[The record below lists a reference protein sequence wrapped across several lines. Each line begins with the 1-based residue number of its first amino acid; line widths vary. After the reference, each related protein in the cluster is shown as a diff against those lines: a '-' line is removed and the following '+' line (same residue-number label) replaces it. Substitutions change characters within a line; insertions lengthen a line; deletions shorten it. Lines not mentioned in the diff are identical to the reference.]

1 MDVVQ
6 RYRIKQNGGF
16 LKKKMKHFVCV
27 LALHLLCSP
36 VTAYAASTT
45 ADMAQ
50 YPGVT
55 ISPDGS
61 NRAWTTD
68 YGDKTDERL
77 PDGYTINTGVESALT
92 KLNAGEHYYKK
103 EAAGSVPIGKW
114 EVAHSPGQCIHDTP
128 LTDSFAGFQFNNSK
142 CGSLYNNG
150 WLMYCA
156 DCNDLIANMLVYGKS
171 DTVRNITAVPASGV
185 YVYFCPH
192 CNHMEQGSGYQHLC
206 NAISKNRYKITYRN
220 NAPADST
227 VAGYMSP
234 TLHMF
239 DNSTVYNGQPSSE
252 IGYTDTKLRK
262 NTLSSKGYVFT
273 GWNTKAD
280 GSGQSFTDGQEV
292 LNLTLEENGTVKLY
306 AQWKKSESTL
316 VVDAE
321 GGTYN
326 GQPVF
331 EQKQKYD
338 TTYRV
343 DTTLLVPAKGYTVS
357 FITNGG
363 SGVADITTTKSF
375 SHWEVSDGFQGEF
388 TDNVYR
394 YVADDNHKDTITAQ
408 YINDDLTLPACTGNN
423 VSLVGW
429 YDSLELKDEDYVGKA
444 GDQVSVSKDTVLY
457 AKWAQLTLWTYE
469 DYDSYGGTGAVD
481 LKWEQKDGKSK
492 YYRLFQ
498 SLDNS
503 TWKEILGSDIIES
516 NLTLTENFTT
526 SQQGKTYNIPYT
538 GNYTITAS
546 GGKGADYNGS
556 LVGGKGGSVSASYW
570 LFKGDTITVY
580 PGSSGSGQTGGSNGS
595 SAKGGSSPSNL
606 GRGGGA
612 ASLVYVTRNGTKTLL
627 LVAGGGGGANGYA
640 SGGAGGTGGGN
651 GTISNGADG
660 VGGGGGGR
668 TGGKAGSLI
677 YHHHTGSS
685 SGGGC
690 YIVYNQGHHHSGSCY
705 TDYIDNTGNS
715 GTWYDSCG
723 CSHEVHYWRCSYCG
737 DTDTSQ
743 TNSSAGCREG
753 HNESDDGGPLDCHD
767 HVLTCGKSESG
778 GYYTVGCGYEEGG
791 IESAGMSYGGTNYIA
806 DVYGCKN
813 QSSKSG
819 TNNGAGNVTLQSADI
834 GYLETNRLDNVAAMD
849 LAEPDKIQAYKEAL
863 SGDKRYRIILEQP
876 NDNGTVYYHKAE
888 SYESGTINLVAVSN
902 ITENRIISGIAGYRY
917 YIDGNS
923 NGTVTG
929 SHAFMAGN
937 EIDITMQAKIQYLH
951 VAAVDIA
958 GNIGPSVSIQIPSC
972 EDETDKDIVE
982 EYVKVFPPMTDVLAL
997 QASDSVYPSGV
1008 GSYFI
1013 KADEKTEHVIL
1024 AQGYLNGKA
1033 TNKYQVD
1040 MVRLASGDGSE
1051 EEWYQVTVP
1060 KVDTSSG
1067 DRAFANEEIMTN
1079 ASKEELTILNVIRAA
1094 AIRTEQARVV
1104 SITEYFTITPEH
1116 DGKTITVYPRALSEF
1131 EGKIYESDIAVDKTH
1146 GITLIPDGEA
1156 PVIYGM
1162 EALEQAG
1169 NINMTEEEKQYVIHA
1184 EDSGSGVRN
1193 LTVTITNVDNQLS
1206 RTYSSDSGSVI
1217 ITMKRDDYLFLGD
1230 FVVTAEAVDNV
1241 DNHRISGSDKVA
1253 FTLEAEIERSRE
1265 PKEADFKAGDGAV
1278 ITVTTG
1284 GYAEK
1289 LIIRFPESLVNLK
1302 PDINREYVYEFPEAI
1317 KTEIYEF
1324 NIPLDTPDGYYVIE
1338 VEAWKNGEMLREELA
1353 LPINTKG
1360 SITEE
1365 FRTRIRDNGV

>member
-1 MDVVQ
+1 MN
-6 RYRIKQNGGF
+6 RI
-16 LKKKMKHFVCV
+16 MKWLILV
-27 LALHLLCSP
+27 LLFCFCLSP
-36 VTAYAASTT
+36 VTAHAASTT
-45 ADMAQ
+45 ADMAK

-55 ISPDGS
+55 LSPDGS

-68 YGDKTDERL
+68 YGDRTNERL
-77 PDGYTINTGVESALT
+77 PSGYTIYTGVESALT
-92 KLNAGEHYYKK
+92 KLKTGEHYYKK
-103 EAAGSVPIGKW
+103 EAVGSVPIGKW
-114 EVAHSPGQCIHDTP
+114 EVVHSPGQCIHDTP
-128 LTDSFAGFQFNNSK
+128 LKDSFAGFSFNNAK
-142 CGSLYNNG
+142 CGSFYNNG

-156 DCNDLIANMLVYGKS
+156 DCGDMVVHMLVYGKS
-171 DTVRNITAVPASGV
+171 DTMRGITSVPASSL

-206 NAISKNRYKITYRN
+206 KAVSQNRYMVTYRN
-220 NAPADST
+220 NSPWDST
-227 VAGYMSP
+227 AAGYMFP
-234 TLHMF
+234 TLHMYN
-239 DNSTVYNGQPSSE
+239 NSDTYNGRPASE
-252 IGYTDTKLRK
+252 FGYTDTRLRK
-262 NTLSSKGYVFT
+262 NTLTSKGYVFT

-292 LNLTLEENGTVKLY
+292 VNLTTEENGTVKLY
-306 AQWKKSESTL
+306 AQWQKSESTL
-316 VVDAE
+316 VIDAE
-321 GGTYN
+321 GGSYN

-343 DTTLLVPAKGYTVS
+343 DVSLLTSPEGYKVS

-363 SGVADITTTKSF
+363 ASVADIRTTKSF

-429 YDSLELKDEDYVGKA
+429 YDSPELKDEDYVGKA
-444 GDQVSVSKDTVLY
+444 GDQISVSKDTVLY
-457 AKWAQLTLWTYE
+457 AKWAQLTLWAHD

-498 SLDNS
+498 SLDDS

-526 SQQGKTYNIPYT
+526 SQQGKTHVIPYT
-538 GNYTITAS
+538 GNYTLTAN
-546 GGKGADYNGS
+546 GGKGADYNAS
-556 LVGGKGGSVSASYW
+556 LTGGKGGSVSATYW
-570 LFKGDTITVY
+570 LFKGDVITVY
-580 PGSSGSGQTGGSNGS
+580 PGLSGSGQTGGTNGS
-595 SAKGGSSPSNL
+595 SAGGGASPNNL

-668 TGGKAGSLI
+668 TGGKAGNLI

-690 YIVYNQGHHHSGSCY
+690 YIVYNSGHRHSSSCY
-705 TDYIDNTGNS
+705 SDYINGSSS
-715 GTWYDSCG
+715 GIWYDSCG
-723 CSHEVHYWRCSYCG
+723 CSHQEHYWSCSYCG

-767 HVLTCGKSESG
+767 HVLDCGKSESG

-791 IESAGMSYGGTNYIA
+791 IESAGMSHGGTNYIA

-819 TNNGAGNVTLQSADI
+819 INNGAGTVTLQSTDI

-849 LAEPDKIQAYKEAL
+849 LAEPDKITSHKEAL
-863 SGDKRYRIILEQP
+863 SGDKLYRITVEEP
-876 NDNGTVYYHKAE
+876 KDNGTLYYHRAE

-902 ITENRIISGIAGYRY
+902 ITENRITSGIAGYRY
-917 YIDGNS
+917 YVDGNS
-923 NGTVTG
+923 NGAVTG
-929 SHAFMAGN
+929 EHAFTAGN
-937 EIDITMQAKIQYLH
+937 EIDITMQTKIRYLH
-951 VAAVDIA
+951 VSAADIA

-982 EYVKVFPPMTDVLAL
+982 DYVRVFPPMTDVLVL
-997 QASDSVYPSGV
+997 QASDSVYPIGT

-1013 KADEKTEHVIL
+1013 KADGKTEHVIL
-1024 AQGYLNGKA
+1024 AQGYLSGKA

-1040 MVRLASGDGSE
+1040 MVRLVSDSGAE
-1051 EEWYQVTVP
+1051 KEWYQVTVP
-1060 KVDTSSG
+1060 KVDTGSG
-1067 DRAFANEEIMTN
+1067 DRAFANEELLTN
-1079 ASKEELTILNVIRAA
+1079 ASREERQMLNMTRAA
-1094 AIRTEQARVV
+1094 ATRTEQARVV
-1104 SITEYFTITPEH
+1104 SLTEYFTIAPEYH
-1116 DGKTITVYPRALSEF
+1116 GQTITVYPRALSEF
-1131 EGKIYESDIAVDKTH
+1131 EGKIYESDMAVDITH
-1146 GITLIPDGEA
+1146 GITLLPDGEA
-1156 PVIYGM
+1156 PVIHGM

-1184 EDSGSGVRN
+1184 EDLGSGVKN
-1193 LTVTITNVDNQLS
+1193 LTVTITNVDNYLT
-1206 RTYSSDSGSVI
+1206 RTYSSDSGSVTI
-1217 ITMKRDDYLFLGD
+1217 AMKRDDYLFLGD

-1241 DNHRISGSDKVA
+1241 DNHCILGSDKVA

-1278 ITVTTG
+1278 ITVITG

-1289 LIIRFPESLVNLK
+1289 IIIRFPEALVNLK
-1302 PDINREYVYEFPEAI
+1302 PDLNKEYVYEFPEAM

-1324 NIPLDTPDGYYVIE
+1324 NIPLNTPDGYYAIE